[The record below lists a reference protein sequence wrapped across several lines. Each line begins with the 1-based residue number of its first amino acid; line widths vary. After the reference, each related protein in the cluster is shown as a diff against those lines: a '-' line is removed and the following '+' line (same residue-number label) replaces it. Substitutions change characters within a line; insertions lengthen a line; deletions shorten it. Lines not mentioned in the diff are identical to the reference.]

1 MQDSIKRLTDF
12 IVAFRKERE
21 WQQFHTPKDM
31 ALSLTL
37 EATEVLEHFQ
47 WKNEAAA
54 LEHVK
59 THKNDIAEELA
70 DVFFWTL
77 MMSHDFG
84 IDLEKALDDKMKKN
98 ALRYPVEKAKGNAKK
113 YTELQKES

>member
-1 MQDSIKRLTDF
+1 MQDPIKRLTNF
-12 IVAFRKERE
+12 IVEFRKARE
-21 WQQFHTPKDM
+21 WEQFHTPKDM

-37 EATEVLEHFQ
+37 EAAEVLEHFQ
-47 WKNEAAA
+47 FKNEAAA
-54 LEHVK
+54 KEHVK
-59 THKNDIAEELA
+59 THKADIAEEVA

-98 ALRYPVEKAKGNAKK
+98 ALHYPVEKAKGNAKK

>member
-1 MQDSIKRLTDF
+1 MNDPIKRLTKF
-12 IVAFRKERE
+12 IVEFRKARD

-47 WKNEAAA
+47 FKNEAAA
-54 LEHVK
+54 KAHVES
-59 THKNDIAEELA
+59 HKAEIAEELA

-98 ALRYPVEKAKGNAKK
+98 ALHYPVDKAKGNTKK